1 MKTKTIKTRINSPY
15 VGCDIESEFEVYES
29 DLEGRTE
36 KEIDKYITELA
47 FDHIIESM
55 EWTWEFADEEE

>member
-1 MKTKTIKTRINSPY
+1 MKTRTIKTRIYSPY
-15 VGCDIESEFEVYES
+15 VGRDIESEFEVYES